1 MIRLDSDRP
10 LIFEYAA
17 RGVSRQSWIALTA
30 ASWGCFLYL
39 LLPAVGSFVVA
50 GIQHLGNPMSLLAY
64 LNDTL
69 FSALTAYGKLS
80 GGTLALALGVTSLDR
95 IVRHKPLQVTI
106 DPSPSVTGKHSTYA
120 PPALVPFDTEA
131 LSALRA
137 TQRMIAH
144 HDAAG
149 QLVAVTLLARAQPG
163 RGEPGR
169 AVPGFE
175 PMASSIATEHVSIS
189 AADLRPAL
197 SGASL
202 AETRDSHSLGCA
214 GRSDYPKARSKRAAR
229 KSGK

>member
-1 MIRLDSDRP
+1 MIRLDSNRP
-10 LIFEYAA
+10 LIFEHAA

-50 GIQHLGNPMSLLAY
+50 GLQHLGNPMSLLAY
-64 LNDTL
+64 LNDTM

-95 IVRHKPLQVTI
+95 IIRHKPLKLTI
-106 DPSPSVTGKHSTYA
+106 DQSSGAAGKKGIDALASL
-120 PPALVPFDTEA
+120 PPFNTEA
-131 LSALRA
+131 LSAMRA
-137 TQRMIAH
+137 TQRLIAH

-149 QLVAVTLLARAQPG
+149 QLLAVTLLAAP
-163 RGEPGR
+163 
-169 AVPGFE
+169 
-175 PMASSIATEHVSIS
+175 ASEHVVIS
-189 AADLRPAL
+189 AADPRLAL

-202 AETRDSHSLGCA
+202 AETRDSHSPGCA
-214 GRSDYPKARSKRAAR
+214 ERSDYPKARSKRAAR